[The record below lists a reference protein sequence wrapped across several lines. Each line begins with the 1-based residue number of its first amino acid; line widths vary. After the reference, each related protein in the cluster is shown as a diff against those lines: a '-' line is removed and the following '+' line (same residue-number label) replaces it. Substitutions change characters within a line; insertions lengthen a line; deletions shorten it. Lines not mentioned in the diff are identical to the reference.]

1 MFERVGGE
9 REERWHQIN
18 IANRPFSIAAFP
30 LLFLQSRC
38 GHTSTGKG
46 DMESSSSGITLYPY
60 LASLNQAQLKGSS
73 WPVTS
78 PQTASLAELA

>member
-1 MFERVGGE
+1 MFVDFFRQLRNEQLMYSLMFERVGGE

-38 GHTSTGKG
+38 GHIPQQ
-46 DMESSSSGITLYPY
+46 ERGIWKVQVLVLRCTHILPP
-60 LASLNQAQLKGSS
+60 LIKLN
-73 WPVTS
+73 
-78 PQTASLAELA
+78 